1 MTLDEFMDYYKEE
14 YGNEGLRRLPERMK
28 RVNETGTSDGVS
40 RLPLER
46 WIECNRAG
54 ENESQATLEQI
65 ADKYIRNRPKGDE
78 Q

>member
-40 RLPLER
+40 RPT
-46 WIECNRAG
+46 AG
-54 ENESQATLEQI
+54 TL
-65 ADKYIRNRPKGDE
+65 D
-78 Q
+78 